1 MVNILL
7 FKQSPVASRQSPVAS
22 RQIILNFAIYFYCK
36 KLLKSYSNYLL
47 TLESLFMDKII
58 YSNVFIDFNFKG
70 GRK

>member
-7 FKQSPVASRQSPVAS
+7 FKQSPVA
-22 RQIILNFAIYFYCK
+22 K

-47 TLESLFMDKII
+47 TLESFFMDKII

-70 GRK
+70 YRK